1 LQRLFS
7 TFASGWPGVGLF
19 LQRSLTAI
27 LLVRYGIIGL
37 DASNHSSAMIPE
49 AIGACIGILLL
60 IGLWTP
66 IAGGLIAVIELWIAV
81 SHLADPWTALLLA
94 TLAVSIAMI
103 GPGAWSVD
111 ALLFGRRHI
120 AP

>member
-19 LQRSLTAI
+19 LQRIITAI
-27 LLVRYGIIGL
+27 LLVRYAVIGL
-37 DASNHSSAMIPE
+37 KATSYSAATIPE
-49 AIGACIGILLL
+49 AIGACVGILLL

-66 IAGGLIAVIELWIAV
+66 IAGALIAIIELWIAV
-81 SHLADPWTALLLA
+81 LHLADPWTSLVLA
-94 TLAVSIAMI
+94 TLAATIAMI